1 MSWSKDIDDY
11 IAFIAV
17 EKGLS
22 AKTLEA
28 YSNDLVEFSIYMENI
43 GVNSP
48 EQSKTSHILNWL
60 SYLKKRQI
68 TPVTITRKLSSIRGF
83 FKYLLM
89 EGRIEASPTSVIGN
103 PKTAR
108 KLPLVL
114 SAKEVEKLLSQPD
127 TTKPTGIRDRTILEV
142 LYSCGLRATEVVSL
156 RLEQIDLDV
165 GFLRIWGKGNKERVI
180 PLGEEAS
187 FWLNKYI
194 KEARP
199 KLLKKANSFYCFVG
213 MRGKPLTRQRLW
225 QIIKKYSIS
234 AGLKDKIY
242 PHCLRHCFA
251 THLLEGGADLRA
263 VQMLLGHSDINT
275 TQIYTHLDTEY
286 LRQIHKKYHP
296 RP

>member
-225 QIIKKYSIS
+225 QIIKKYSVS